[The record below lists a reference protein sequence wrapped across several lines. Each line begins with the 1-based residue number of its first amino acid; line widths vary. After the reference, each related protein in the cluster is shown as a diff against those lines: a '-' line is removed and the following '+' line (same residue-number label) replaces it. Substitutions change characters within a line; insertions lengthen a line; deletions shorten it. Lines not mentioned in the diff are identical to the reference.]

1 MTLAQIGGS
10 PAVAAQAERRGSE
23 AGGGAVK
30 MSGPDVLFPLRNNF
44 YLGAFQAAINE
55 STVRNL
61 SDADAVEKDS
71 FVYRSYIALGQ
82 YQVSAVAVASPLLCG
97 RGSEVAPVFN
107 SGVSCESVHA
117 CSRF

>member
-1 MTLAQIGGS
+1 
-10 PAVAAQAERRGSE
+10 
-23 AGGGAVK
+23 

-55 STVRNL
+55 SNVRNL

-82 YQVSAVAVASPLLCG
+82 YQVSSVVAVAVAVAVEVSVLVSVSPMLWK
-97 RGSEVAPVFN
+97 
-107 SGVSCESVHA
+107 
-117 CSRF
+117 